1 MNIETKDEVVL
12 AVLKKMDKRSM
23 IGQEKYGA
31 TMMQEIVGQ
40 EKDLDRFLVDV
51 QEELM
56 DALLYIEAA
65 RRCLTDEIEDAMEA
79 RINIIAQNGN
89 TGEHFENEVYE
100 RQANGKGD
108 YKNRGC
114 KRILPIK
121 YTPDFIGEDFIIE
134 TKGRANE
141 SFPMRWKL
149 FKQLIVSQFPGIT
162 LYKPQNQAECH
173 ETVRIILE
181 KRKS

>member
-1 MNIETKDEVVL
+1 MKINTKDEIVL
-12 AVLKKMDKRSM
+12 KVLKKMDQRSLV
-23 IGQEKYGA
+23 GQEKYGA

-89 TGEHFENEVYE
+89 TGEHYDEAF
-100 RQANGKGD
+100 
-108 YKNRGC
+108 
-114 KRILPIK
+114 
-121 YTPDFIGEDFIIE
+121 
-134 TKGRANE
+134 
-141 SFPMRWKL
+141 
-149 FKQLIVSQFPGIT
+149 
-162 LYKPQNQAECH
+162 
-173 ETVRIILE
+173 
-181 KRKS
+181 